1 MTDQE
6 LIAFF
11 ETSVLPE
18 TLRID
23 RATTQLDV
31 KGAVE
36 RNIGMM
42 QNGPKDGNAK
52 HRLMRIMNALE
63 KPYSGPAIPKL

>member
-6 LIAFF
+6 LITFF
-11 ETSVLPE
+11 ETATLPE

-23 RATTQLDV
+23 RATTQFDV
-31 KGAVE
+31 KEAVE

-42 QNGPKDGNAK
+42 QNSSKDANAK
-52 HRLMRIMNALE
+52 HRLRQIMNAL
-63 KPYSGPAIPKL
+63 KNPYSGLEIPKL